1 MTDLPT
7 TASAQVSNADVFR
20 QKLGVLHIAAVAV
33 IMVRTREPFRAIDN
47 ICNFAFAENMNCEAW
62 TISEGWRAYNRAD
75 PNADPVV
82 RPNTQDP
89 LAGLR
94 AIDTSKHND
103 SFFVMMYPHQPLA
116 KNIVMIQ
123 ILKEYAQKFPRTS
136 KRVVLVVP
144 ETWSLPEELQNDIVV
159 LDFEPPSE
167 VERLTAYNRLV
178 ANIEPA
184 RRPNYTPADLNRIL
198 SVGAG
203 LTRHEFVGTV
213 AQALAEGRQLLPNL
227 PIDSFCN
234 TLAQAKVA
242 AVRRSEVLDVLP
254 AVSMDSIGG
263 LDNLKEWVGMRRP
276 CFTEEAK
283 KFGIE
288 PPKGIA
294 LIGPPGTGKSA
305 SAKAIASVL
314 GIPLIRFD
322 VGRVFNSLVGQSESR
337 VRAALEMVNSMAP
350 CVLMIDEADK
360 AFAGQAGGTSGG
372 DSGVGMRVLGAIL
385 TWMQETTAPV
395 FMVVTANR
403 VSGLPSEF
411 LRRGRLDEIFSVTV
425 PFAEEREQILKIHLS
440 KRGKKP
446 EEISDLAVAVERSN
460 GYVAAELESAVKDA
474 LIVAFSK
481 NIPVTGEL
489 IAEQLAHMV
498 PLSVAFEEDFSRMR
512 EWAEN
517 NARPASIAP
526 GENNTMPRA
535 ARPRKRVGGAAPA
548 DTDRVFGESLA
559 GNQRAPWDS

>member
-1 MTDLPT
+1 
-7 TASAQVSNADVFR
+7 
-20 QKLGVLHIAAVAV
+20 
-33 IMVRTREPFRAIDN
+33 
-47 ICNFAFAENMNCEAW
+47 
-62 TISEGWRAYNRAD
+62 
-75 PNADPVV
+75 
-82 RPNTQDP
+82 
-89 LAGLR
+89 
-94 AIDTSKHND
+94 
-103 SFFVMMYPHQPLA
+103 
-116 KNIVMIQ
+116 
-123 ILKEYAQKFPRTS
+123 
-136 KRVVLVVP
+136 
-144 ETWSLPEELQNDIVV
+144 
-159 LDFEPPSE
+159 
-167 VERLTAYNRLV
+167 
-178 ANIEPA
+178 
-184 RRPNYTPADLNRIL
+184 
-198 SVGAG
+198 
-203 LTRHEFVGTV
+203 VGTV